1 MNVLSQKLFKAATW
15 IDANNI
21 VEGVLMA
28 ISTRTNEPLSEN
40 EGTNGYLLGIRTENN
55 VIYPIAPDTLE
66 IVENPHFSTITQL
79 LLDNGLTTADIE
91 TFWTYSM
98 QQAIKLCTIRNSGTV
113 IFVNEGRSFGKTE
126 SMKRKFD
133 ELLKTAGEIM
143 TAPTYST
150 NESSSK
156 YISNPKNNF
165 KK

>member
-1 MNVLSQKLFKAATW
+1 MNVLSKKLFKAATW

-21 VEGVLMA
+21 VEGILMA

-40 EGTNGYLLGIRTENN
+40 EGTNGYLLGIKTENN

-66 IVENPHFSTITQL
+66 IVENPNLSTITQL

-98 QQAIKLCTIRNSGTV
+98 QQAIKLCSIRNSGTV
-113 IFVNEGRSFGKTE
+113 IFVNEGRSIGKTE
-126 SMKRKFD
+126 SIKRKF
-133 ELLKTAGEIM
+133 EGLIETASALM
-143 TAPTYST
+143 DAQNYSS

-156 YISNPKNNF
+156 YFAKPKDNF